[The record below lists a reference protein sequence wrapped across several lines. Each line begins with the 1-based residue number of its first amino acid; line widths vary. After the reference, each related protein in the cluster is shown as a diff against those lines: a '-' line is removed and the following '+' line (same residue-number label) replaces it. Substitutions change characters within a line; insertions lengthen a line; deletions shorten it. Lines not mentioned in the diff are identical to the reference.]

1 MIRQSG
7 CRVTCAFLTLIIIVT
22 AKPPPSSSPWTT
34 YGAGK
39 PVYSKSLGPP
49 GGLDTITVPY
59 GPKVSPFFPKFVDPK
74 AMISSK
80 TDYLSNLFSGLGPV
94 NYPFASPTLYASNM
108 ETESPSDL
116 SDLENLISFD
126 KSDVKNSKR
135 SMFGPMSSKFGPT
148 ASSFGPFAPK
158 FGLSSPKF
166 TPEFNF
172 PFADS
177 ESKFGTS
184 TRRKRSIL
192 TSEPTAPINLG
203 PPPPY
208 PGLSTITEESDSES
222 PTIPKQYLP
231 GMFGPFGPFGI
242 APSSS
247 IIDPSVFAS
256 KKTTFLNALFSNL
269 ATSTPATLSNVPT
282 AKSTIVPPNFWSPVE
297 TATAIPV
304 PKSTIVPPGFWAPSS
319 IIPSP
324 DEYTNKVSTFLDKL
338 VESIKL
344 NKIKTT
350 SNETASNDVPLPE
363 SKSNFARSLIDSS
376 VDKSKVTNSIDDLA
390 TITAAKDAIVD
401 SIIAELGTLKTDM
414 INNLDELILVEQAE
428 VAKASSSSST
438 GKKPVKPFKAAFAG
452 LWGPPPVDPTLPFK
466 QKMTMLSG
474 VFDMLTELQKNI
486 TIAVVDAIK
495 NRATVTDSPSTSSI
509 FNPSSQITPETYND
523 YILSNSKTMAPFNVS
538 FWDAIK
544 SKLSDTDAL
553 AQVNYGPAKYS
564 SLPQAPA
571 SPFWSAYSQS
581 GTVKRHV
588 NDNDYDLYE
597 DQRDSDD
604 GKNNFK
610 RSAKIPIYQRYQN
623 SPLESIESMQ
633 ADGGSVSGH
642 QDGGI
647 KFLSANDDNDD
658 PWKEWIK
665 WGEFIKD
672 RYKDQHHHHNHH

>member
-7 CRVTCAFLTLIIIVT
+7 RRVTCAFLTLIILVS
-22 AKPPPSSSPWTT
+22 AKPPPSSSPWAT

-39 PVYSKSLGPP
+39 PVYSKPLGPP

-59 GPKVSPFFPKFVDPK
+59 GPKASPFFPKFVDPK

-80 TDYLSNLFSGLGPV
+80 TDYLNNLFGGLGPV
-94 NYPFASPTLYASNM
+94 NYPFASPTLYASNV
-108 ETESPSDL
+108 ETESPGDL
-116 SDLENLISFD
+116 SDLENIISFD

-135 SMFGPMSSKFGPT
+135 SMFGPMSGKFNPA
-148 ASSFGPFAPK
+148 ASSFGSFAPT
-158 FGLSSPKF
+158 FGLSSPK
-166 TPEFNF
+166 FNF

-177 ESKFGTS
+177 ESKFGPS
-184 TRRKRSIL
+184 SRRKRSIL
-192 TSEPTAPINLG
+192 TSEPAAPPINLG

-208 PGLSTITEESDSES
+208 PGLSTITEESDTET
-222 PTIPKQYLP
+222 PTIPKQFLP
-231 GMFGPFGPFGI
+231 GMFGPFGPFGF

-269 ATSTPATLSNVPT
+269 ATSTPATLSDVPT

-344 NKIKTT
+344 NAIKAA
-350 SNETASNDVPLPE
+350 SNETATNDVPSPE
-363 SKSNFARSLIDSS
+363 PKSNFARSLIDSS
-376 VDKSKVTNSIDDLA
+376 VDKSKITNSIDDLA

-428 VAKASSSSST
+428 VAKASSSSSAS
-438 GKKPVKPFKAAFAG
+438 KKPVKPFKAAFAG

-495 NRATVTDSPSTSSI
+495 NRATVTDSPPTSSI
-509 FNPSSQITPETYND
+509 LNPLNQITPETYND
-523 YILSNSKTMAPFNVS
+523 YILSDSKTIAPFNVS

-544 SKLSDTDAL
+544 SKLINPDAL
-553 AQVNYGPAKYS
+553 AQVNYGPEKYP
-564 SLPQAPA
+564 SLPKA
-571 SPFWSAYSQS
+571 SGAPFWSTYSQS
-581 GTVKRHV
+581 GTFKRHV

-610 RSAKIPIYQRYQN
+610 RAATMPMRQRYQN
-623 SPLESIESMQ
+623 SPFESIGSMQ
-633 ADGGSVSGH
+633 ADGDSVPGH

-647 KFLSANDDNDD
+647 KFLSAENNNDD

-665 WGEFIKD
+665 WGEFIRD